1 MKILLEE
8 LKKLNKSIDLVSNYF
23 LLLEQDLSKEDK
35 EKLITFQQEL
45 AQIIKKYSN
54 SEVIATNNTTDE
66 FIKTLLKKGSYLINK
81 VEQVKRTSK
90 QGITEQELQTLKL
103 WDNCEKLL
111 KILQNKTAI
120 SNQKMIEA
128 KRKGNPLLNNKK
140 EELKN
145 NTNWKELVKESYF
158 NY

>member
-1 MKILLEE
+1 M
-8 LKKLNKSIDLVSNYF
+8 
-23 LLLEQDLSKEDK
+23 
-35 EKLITFQQEL
+35 
-45 AQIIKKYSN
+45 
-54 SEVIATNNTTDE
+54 
-66 FIKTLLKKGSYLINK
+66 KKGSYLINK
-81 VEQVKRTSK
+81 VEQVKKTTK

-140 EELKN
+140 KELKN